1 MKTIFTF
8 LAILALVL
16 PAAAIQTVLLPGSIA
31 DANEN
36 GQADIDLSS
45 LKGTAAFVLT
55 AKSIAGTTPTAAVK
69 LQSSPPPA
77 TGAAMRTG
85 TTAGVVLRSGTDTAI
100 KLGASFTTPAAY
112 VPTVKAVM
120 LPLKKHATLLAG
132 TLTVTISTDSSG
144 PSAVLATGTLDAA
157 NLTASFTGQT
167 VTFAKGA
174 QLAASTKYW
183 VTLEGDYTV
192 DATANV
198 TWLTTTVSSG
208 GNGSIFGT
216 GWVASGTNNLNFQ
229 TSDLVFTDVTGGG
242 FTTVTTTGSLQQ
254 LTIPIQNFGSHFR
267 AFATITGTNT
277 PEYIIGI
284 AAYQKTP

>member
-1 MKTIFTF
+1 MKTILSIFAVVA
-8 LAILALVL
+8 LAF
-16 PAAAIQTVLLPGSIA
+16 PAHAIETVLLTGSIA

-36 GQADIDLSS
+36 GQADADLSA
-45 LKGTAAFVLT
+45 LKGTVAFVMT
-55 AKSIAGTTPTAAVK
+55 AKSIVGTSPTAAIK
-69 LQSSPPPA
+69 LQSSPPPVA
-77 TGAAMRTG
+77 GAAMRTG
-85 TTAGVVLRSGTDTAI
+85 TTAGVALRTATNTAI

-120 LPLKKHATLLAG
+120 LPLKKHADLTAG

-198 TWLTTTVSSG
+198 TWLTTTVASSG
-208 GNGSIFGT
+208 NASIFGT
-216 GWVASGTNNLNFQ
+216 GWVASATNNLNFQ

-242 FTTVTTTGSLQQ
+242 FASLTTVGSIQE

-267 AFATITGTNT
+267 AFATIGGSNT
-277 PEYIIGI
+277 PEYIVGI